1 MRIFM
6 TLSDLFGMSF
16 DLGTFECPYRTFGRT
31 NMKTF
36 ITTVAFAATAL
47 MAHTVPLAAEIK
59 PTTLR
64 LAHVVNE
71 QDAYQIAATKFQELV
86 SERSDGAITVEI
98 FPNATLGDERT
109 LLEGMQIGTVD
120 MGIITNGPVANFVE
134 DMAVFELPF
143 LFKTPEAAYGVLDGE
158 IGQELLDRLSEV
170 NLKGLAYAER
180 GFRNLTNSRHPV
192 RTPADLDGL
201 RVRVMENPVY
211 IDTFRALG
219 ADATP
224 MAWTE
229 ALTAMQQGTI
239 DGQENP
245 VGVVYSFKLNETQ
258 TNMTMTRHTYA
269 PAVFVMGMPA
279 WGKLS
284 GDAQEIVLQAAKDAS
299 AYERKMN
306 AEAEASQL
314 AELKA
319 SGMNVIE
326 DADLSPFSAALEPVY
341 EKYGQ
346 KFGDY
351 LPRIQEALK

>member
-1 MRIFM
+1 MNMFKAAAAAVI
-6 TLSDLFGMSF
+6 TLGISAV
-16 DLGTFECPYRTFGRT
+16 P
-31 NMKTF
+31 
-36 ITTVAFAATAL
+36 AL
-47 MAHTVPLAAEIK
+47 AEID
-59 PTTLR
+59 TVNLR

-71 QDAYQIAATKFQELV
+71 QDGFHAAATKFKELV
-86 SERSDGAITVEI
+86 GERSDGKITVEI

-120 MGIITNGPVANFVE
+120 MGVITNGPVSNFLE
-134 DMAVFELPF
+134 EMAVFELPF
-143 LFKTPEAAYGVLDGE
+143 LFPSPEAAYKVLDGE

-180 GFRNLTNSRHPV
+180 GFRNLTNSKRPINS
-192 RTPADLDGL
+192 PADLSGL

-211 IDTFRALG
+211 IDSFRQLG
-219 ADATP
+219 ADAIP

-269 PAVFVMGMPA
+269 PALFVMGMPK
-279 WGKLS
+279 WNELS
-284 GDAQEIVLQAAKDAS
+284 EETQQIVRQAAQEAAEYERALNARLEGEQLQALKDA
-299 AYERKMN
+299 
-306 AEAEASQL
+306 
-314 AELKA
+314 
-319 SGMNVIE
+319 GMTVVEN
-326 DADLSPFSAALEPVY
+326 ADLSAFSAAVQPVY
-341 EKYGQ
+341 EKYGE